1 MAGQENALSG
11 SARSSATQVRNR
23 THRTIQEK
31 ARRRAATRG
40 AVSVGTARLSL
51 TQPRR
56 IMPLT
61 AYDGERQY
69 QAPFIADD
77 DWGEL
82 KKLKL
87 TLICGTRGIPRRSKL
102 GTKHFYHYD
111 LAECDFEHKPESPE
125 HLRIKTVVMLAARE
139 AGWEANE
146 EVRAPDGSW
155 IADVM
160 ATRGDRQYAFEV
172 QWSKQ
177 IHSVYQARQ
186 DRYTKDGVECLWL
199 VRHIKYLTD
208 GVSAALGV
216 AIVDDD
222 PVIRDG
228 AWTPGTSNTP
238 EIPLAPVIIAVLN
251 SQLRW
256 APARHGTIAAST
268 RWGVQACN
276 SCGAH
281 SITFHSVGRA
291 EKTCEHCEGTWT
303 EGDYLPDAVS
313 AKDLGLELPQAPLAV
328 PAHPSHP
335 GDPTDLTWGFSC
347 PGCTARFPWLDQ
359 AWLADADEIRT
370 DERDSEIPAHW
381 CHPGWQGSTIQHVL
395 EALRH
400 PPMPLAARTA
410 GPRSPLA
417 GADARH
423 ARSGRFEP
431 VISKATW
438 TALVE
443 RMQTWVWMIAYHRRQ
458 ALAEVAKQIKADA
471 KVEALRVRRE
481 EEATA
486 RARSAQRLSNLTAI
500 RQERERVAARVPP
513 EGRPVR
519 AAPVD
524 AEGRAMITDPS
535 RAADLKA
542 YHERLAREWLLP
554 RVVRPPT
561 PTAVATALDGA
572 DGP

>member
-1 MAGQENALSG
+1 
-11 SARSSATQVRNR
+11 
-23 THRTIQEK
+23 
-31 ARRRAATRG
+31 
-40 AVSVGTARLSL
+40 
-51 TQPRR
+51 
-56 IMPLT
+56 MPLT

-69 QAPFIADD
+69 QAPFIADE
-77 DWGEL
+77 DWLEL

-111 LAECDFEHKPESPE
+111 LAACDFEHKPESPE

-139 AGWEANE
+139 AEWEANE

-186 DRYTKDGVECLWL
+186 DRYAKDGVECLWL

-208 GVSAALGV
+208 GVTAALGV

-222 PVIRDG
+222 PVVRDG
-228 AWTPGTSNTP
+228 TWTPSTPGTP

-256 APARHGTIAAST
+256 APARRGTIAAST

-291 EKTCEHCEGTWT
+291 EKACELCEGTWT
-303 EGDYLPDAVS
+303 EGKDLPDAVS
-313 AKDLGLELPQAPLAV
+313 AGDLNLDLPQASLAV
-328 PAHPSHP
+328 PESPSHP
-335 GDPTDLTWGFSC
+335 GDPTDLAWGFSC
-347 PGCTARFPWLDQ
+347 PGCAARFAWLDQ
-359 AWLADADEIRT
+359 AWLADAAEIRT
-370 DERDSEIPAHW
+370 DERDTELPAHW
-381 CHPGWQGSTIQHVL
+381 CHPGWRGSTIQHVL

-400 PPMPLAARTA
+400 PPAPLSARAA
-410 GPRSPLA
+410 GPRSPV
-417 GADARH
+417 ADAEVRH
-423 ARSGRFEP
+423 AQSGRFAP

-438 TALVE
+438 SARVE
-443 RMQTWVWMIAYHRRQ
+443 SMQSWVWMLAYHQRR
-458 ALAEVAKQIKADA
+458 ALAEVAEQIKADA
-471 KVEALRVRRE
+471 KAAAQVEALRVIRE
-481 EEATA
+481 EDAA
-486 RARSAQRLSNLTAI
+486 AQARSAERLSNLAAI
-500 RQERERVAARVPP
+500 RKERERVVARERL
-513 EGRPVR
+513 EGGSVR
-519 AAPVD
+519 AIPVD

-542 YHERLAREWLLP
+542 YQERLAREWLLP

-561 PTAVATALDGA
+561 PTPTATDTARDG
-572 DGP
+572 DGDDGS